1 MGLGCV
7 LDLFWLERSVSQCI
21 VADRF
26 PCFIPLQTLKHH
38 ILQIVPC
45 IAILVMAIAILA
57 SLAVCVLSCESTWL
71 HLIGVCQILV
81 VDWMPQRL
89 NALRMLVKQRVV
101 PVLEYSFV
109 VTGVVVLLY
118 LLRLDLLSLG
128 LLRLDLLRL
137 DLLCLVLELLN
148 LKLVDVL
155 ADLFGQELLKLLSNA
170 VFVREIASQ
179 LIWIVSFPDQDVVIV
194 AVANLNSESQDFL
207 LAVWLRGRAQ
217 WGIFAIYLPW
227 EAKLFKELLL

>member
-1 MGLGCV
+1 MSIAV
-7 LDLFWLERSVSQCI
+7 LAI
-21 VADRF
+21 VV
-26 PCFIPLQTLKHH
+26 L
-38 ILQIVPC
+38 
-45 IAILVMAIAILA
+45 AIAILA

-71 HLIGVCQILV
+71 HLIGVSQILV
-81 VDWMPQRL
+81 VDRMPQWL

-101 PVLEYSFV
+101 PILEHSFV

-155 ADLFGQELLKLLSNA
+155 ADLFG
-170 VFVREIASQ
+170 
-179 LIWIVSFPDQDVVIV
+179 
-194 AVANLNSESQDFL
+194 
-207 LAVWLRGRAQ
+207 
-217 WGIFAIYLPW
+217 
-227 EAKLFKELLL
+227 